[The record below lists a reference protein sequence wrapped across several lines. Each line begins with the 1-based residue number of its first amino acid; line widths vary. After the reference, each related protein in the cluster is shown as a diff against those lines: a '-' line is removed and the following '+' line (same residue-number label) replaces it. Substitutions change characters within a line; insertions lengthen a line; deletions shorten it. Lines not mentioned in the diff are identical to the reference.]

1 MSDPDALLERARE
14 HCFLAGVG
22 DVGEQL
28 CAANMPYGIAKIHEA
43 QRQLGHPA
51 DATFVGAPDATVTR
65 NVKRWTQGFGYGGR
79 IRWSG
84 DFAVLD
90 IKSNGCGMLVG
101 TLPEVP
107 EREEL
112 MERAR
117 TLVEDGLE
125 VEGIPIEYDLDH
137 GNHFLDVCETT
148 SSEEEDAPPAYFVMH
163 SSGHEHRDS
172 SPFGCGIYYD
182 ADESLAAR
190 ARIIETPWGTLS
202 VLEGD
207 DARWWYD
214 VYMRVQRWNHARRAA
229 IADALFDGWGEVI
242 NATHQGLTEMNA
254 AHLGCYVFED
264 EELTDELV
272 FPLTISADLPVYLVK
287 PRANLSEDI
296 AERAGFLER
305 AEKHGVKDR
314 VLGANLL
321 PHGGGYRYPHF
332 AEVEGVVEGG
342 PDERRFR
349 IRRTDGEV
357 DELEH
362 PRGQPYVYRGDEVLE
377 RMRALELGEPVVET
391 SVRYVLRDKPMP
403 GDRK

>member
-1 MSDPDALLERARE
+1 MARANRKVAGMSDPDALLERARE

-43 QRQLGHPA
+43 QRQLGPPA

-190 ARIIETPWGTLS
+190 WDG
-202 VLEGD
+202 
-207 DARWWYD
+207 
-214 VYMRVQRWNHARRAA
+214 RRA
-229 IADALFDGWGEVI
+229 
-242 NATHQGLTEMNA
+242 
-254 AHLGCYVFED
+254 
-264 EELTDELV
+264 
-272 FPLTISADLPVYLVK
+272 
-287 PRANLSEDI
+287 
-296 AERAGFLER
+296 
-305 AEKHGVKDR
+305 
-314 VLGANLL
+314 
-321 PHGGGYRYPHF
+321 
-332 AEVEGVVEGG
+332 
-342 PDERRFR
+342 
-349 IRRTDGEV
+349 
-357 DELEH
+357 
-362 PRGQPYVYRGDEVLE
+362 
-377 RMRALELGEPVVET
+377 
-391 SVRYVLRDKPMP
+391 
-403 GDRK
+403 